1 MASSS
6 HRRGVTMSGEQ
17 AATINQA
24 DKVEQRGRST
34 IEFTYH
40 DLEDAIEVAEAV
52 RDVAGTECTW
62 DQLAAQ
68 MKQAPRGG
76 GFRVKVMAARMYGL
90 LSYDRGVIALTDLG
104 IRIVDS
110 KFAKAA
116 RVEAFLQVPLFAAAY
131 EKLRGAALP
140 PPAAIERALESLG
153 VAPKQKDK
161 ARQVFLRSAKQ
172 AGYLDLDPDRLV
184 PPVVNQT
191 QPPKGAP
198 DEQVDKTPP
207 KRGGGNSDL
216 PPFIQGLI
224 AKLPEQDS
232 EWSIEDRAKWLT
244 TAANIFDLM
253 YTSKAETE
261 GISVRLEGKTLS
273 IVKGSP

>member
-1 MASSS
+1 
-6 HRRGVTMSGEQ
+6 MSGEQ
-17 AATINQA
+17 TANINQG
-24 DKVEQRGRST
+24 DKAEQRGRST

-40 DLEDAIEVAEAV
+40 DLDDAVEVAQAV

-90 LSYDRGVIALTDLG
+90 LSYDRGAIALTELG
-104 IRIVDS
+104 IRIVDP

-131 EKLRGAALP
+131 DKLRGAALP
-140 PPAAIERALESLG
+140 PHSAIERALESLG

-184 PPVVNQT
+184 PPVINQT
-191 QPPKGAP
+191 QTPKDQPDDQQKAPPASSRR
-198 DEQVDKTPP
+198 T
-207 KRGGGNSDL
+207 GGCDDL

-232 EWSIEDRAKWLT
+232 EWSLEDRAKWLT

-253 YTSKAETE
+253 YTSKDEAD
-261 GISVRLEGKTLS
+261 GITVRLEGKTLT